1 MIWWLRVHRTLPLL
15 GLTAGLTALSI
26 ALGPIGMLFPSF
38 GGGAPF
44 AMVPVAAVLPLV
56 IAIATSASI
65 TRAPFPAPTRRTD
78 LLELSTVLAVVA
90 LVSAT
95 AGVGLIVG
103 AYPEVAVATVRN
115 TIAFCALALTS
126 RAALGDRYQSVPG
139 VLYLLI
145 AGLFG
150 RGTPDRPAVWA
161 GVITTNPELTYWLFV
176 APIVVIAAV
185 VTVLQSA
192 RRVDAWGNQ
201 KPSPDAL
208 GVAPH

>member
-1 MIWWLRVHRTLPLL
+1 MIWWLRVHRTLALL
-15 GLTAGLTALSI
+15 GLTTALSLLSI
-26 ALGPIGMLFPSF
+26 ALGRIGMLVPSF

-44 AMVPVAAVLPLV
+44 AMIPVAAVCPLV

-78 LLELSTVLAVVA
+78 LLELSTVLAVVG
-90 LVSAT
+90 LVSTAAGIGVT
-95 AGVGLIVG
+95 AG
-103 AYPEVAVATVRN
+103 ADAEVAVATARN
-115 TIAFCALALTS
+115 TIAFCALALVS
-126 RAALGDRYQSVPG
+126 RAVLGDRYQSVPG
-139 VLYLLI
+139 VLYLLT

-150 RGTPDRPAVWA
+150 RGTPDHPAAWA
-161 GVITTNPELTYWLFV
+161 GVVTTSPELTYWLFV
-176 APIVVIAAV
+176 APIVVIAVV

>member
-1 MIWWLRVHRTLPLL
+1 VIWWLRVHRTLPLL
-15 GLTAGLTALSI
+15 GLTTALAALSI

-44 AMVPVAAVLPLV
+44 AMIPVAAVLPLV

-65 TRAPFPAPTRRTD
+65 THAPFPAPTRRTD
-78 LLELSTVLAVVA
+78 LLELTTVIAVVG
-90 LVSAT
+90 LVST
-95 AGVGLIVG
+95 AAGIGLTVG
-103 AYPEVAVATVRN
+103 AEVAVATARN
-115 TIAFCALALTS
+115 TIAFCALALVS
-126 RAALGDRYQSVPG
+126 RAVLGDRYQSVPG
-139 VLYLLI
+139 VLYLLT

-150 RGTPDRPAVWA
+150 RGTPDHPAAWA
-161 GVITTNPELTYWLFV
+161 GVVTTSPELTYWLFV
-176 APIVVIAAV
+176 TPIIVIAAV

-192 RRVDAWGNQ
+192 RRVDVWGNQ